1 MEERVLQKLEYPKIL
16 DQLAVFAVSDM
27 GKARAQALRPS
38 RDFQDVQR
46 MQEQTA
52 QAETALQQIGGNPV
66 EAFPDVREALKKSR
80 MTLYLGMGE
89 LLEIGR
95 ACRAMRRCKEEIS
108 GEGMGEHIRN
118 FAMQLPAFRALEEEI
133 FRCILSPDEMADAA
147 SSQLMTMRKQIR
159 SAHERVREKLNQ
171 MVHSSAYKTYLQ
183 ENIITMRNGRYVLP
197 VRAEH
202 RSNVPGLVHDQSG
215 SGMTL
220 FIEPSS
226 VVEIGNDIKKL
237 QAQEQEEIQ
246 RILSALTQQ
255 VAPQSEWMSGGL
267 FILAHIDLLFAKA
280 RLAEKM
286 HGTRP
291 ELNQNG
297 IIRMMKGRHPLIAED
312 QVVPIDIWMGVDFQT
327 LIITGPNTGGKTVTL
342 KTVGLFTLMMQS
354 GLFLPANSGLEM
366 AVFEQ
371 IYADIGDEQ
380 SIEQSLS
387 TFSSHMKNLVGIV
400 KEANENSLVLLD
412 ELGSGTDPVEG
423 AALAMAILQTLHQR
437 GCTTLATTH
446 YSELKAFALTREGME
461 NASMEFDVN
470 TLSPTFRLFIGIP
483 GKSNAF
489 EISKRLG
496 LSQTIID
503 VAETFLDHEDIH
515 FEDLLSRAEM
525 QKRKAEE
532 ERQQAQQARMEMDR
546 LRAQLEREQEKA
558 EQQREKVIQKA
569 KQEARDI
576 VKHTR
581 DESEKIIR
589 ELRAAENEQG
599 SSQRSRMIQDARDAL
614 RTQESRNADRI
625 SASSR
630 QPEGEVP
637 KTVQPGEEVYVVSL
651 DQHALVL
658 EAPKN
663 GEVNVQVGIL
673 KMNVKLNDLRIR
685 KGQKKQATTH
695 SISAK
700 VHASIKSAALE
711 IDVRGESVEEAM
723 WQVDKFIDDSAMSGL
738 KEVSIIHGKGTG
750 VLREGIHLFL
760 KHHPHVKTYRLG
772 HYGEG
777 EAGVTVVMLR

>member
-1 MEERVLQKLEYPKIL
+1 MEDRVLQKLEYTKIL
-16 DQLAVFAVSDM
+16 EQLAAFAVSDM

-38 RDFQDVQR
+38 SDFQEVQR

-66 EAFPDVREALKKSR
+66 DAFPDAREALKKSR
-80 MTLYLGMGE
+80 MTLSLGMGE

-95 ACRAMRRCKEEIS
+95 ACRAMRRCKEAIS
-108 GEGMGEHIRN
+108 GESVGDHLQN
-118 FAMQLPAFRALEEEI
+118 FALQLPAFRAMEEEI

-147 SSQLMTMRKQIR
+147 SSQLMTLRKQIR

-171 MVHSSAYKTYLQ
+171 MTHSSSYKTYLQ

-202 RSNVPGLVHDQSG
+202 RGNVPGLVHDQSG

-220 FIEPSS
+220 FIEPASI
-226 VVEIGNDIKKL
+226 VEIGNDIKKL

-246 RILSALTQQ
+246 RILAALTQQ
-255 VAPQSEWMSGGL
+255 VAPQSEWMAGGL
-267 FILAHIDLLFAKA
+267 FVLAHIDLLFAKA

-286 HGTRP
+286 RGTRP
-291 ELNQNG
+291 ELNQKG
-297 IIRMMKGRHPLIAED
+297 VIRIMKGRHPLIAAD
-312 QVVPIDIWMGVDFQT
+312 QVVPIDIWLGEDFST
-327 LIITGPNTGGKTVTL
+327 LIVTGPNTGGKTVTL
-342 KTVGLFTLMMQS
+342 KTVGLFTLMAQS

-366 AVFEQ
+366 AVFED

-387 TFSSHMKNLVGIV
+387 TFSSHMKNLVGILN
-400 KEANENSLVLLD
+400 EANDKSLVLLD

-496 LSQTIID
+496 LSQYIID
-503 VAETFLDHEDIH
+503 LAETFLDHEDIH
-515 FEDLLSRAEM
+515 FEDLLSSAEA
-525 QKRKAEE
+525 QKKKAEE
-532 ERQQAQQARMEMDR
+532 EREQAQQARMEMER
-546 LRAQLEREQEKA
+546 LRTQWEREREKE
-558 EQQREKVIQKA
+558 EQQREKLIQKA

-576 VKHTR
+576 IKKTR
-581 DESEKIIR
+581 DESEKIIKA
-589 ELRAAENEQG
+589 LRAAEKEG
-599 SSQRSRMIQDARDAL
+599 DSSQRSRMIQGARDAL
-614 RTQESRNADRI
+614 RAQDNRNANQIATSGKR
-625 SASSR
+625 A
-630 QPEGEVP
+630 EGEIP

-651 DQHALVL
+651 DQQALVL

-663 GEVNVQVGIL
+663 NEVSVQVGIL
-673 KMNVKLNDLRIR
+673 KMNVKLDDLRIH
-685 KGQKKQATTH
+685 KGQKAKNAPSST
-695 SISAK
+695 SAK
-700 VHASIKSAALE
+700 VRASIKSAALE
-711 IDVRGESVEEAM
+711 MDVRGESVEEAM

-750 VLREGIHLFL
+750 ALREGIQLFL
-760 KHHPHVKTYRLG
+760 KHHPHVKSYRLG

-777 EAGVTVVMLR
+777 EAGVTVVTLR